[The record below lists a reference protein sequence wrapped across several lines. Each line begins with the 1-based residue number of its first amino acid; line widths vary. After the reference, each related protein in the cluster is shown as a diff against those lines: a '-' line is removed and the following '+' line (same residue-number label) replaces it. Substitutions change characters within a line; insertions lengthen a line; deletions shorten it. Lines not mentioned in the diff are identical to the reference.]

1 MRETID
7 HRNYRVVC
15 EEAGF
20 PVDEADSFIDGFLDG
35 FKSSENPVILH
46 TLGIP
51 GAGKSTF
58 ARGLGNS
65 RGILISFD
73 DVMEKIPGYQRDK
86 LAHGNVAAFSKWEE
100 CARETG
106 YEILFRSVE
115 RRLDIVFD
123 HSGARPDHVAFL
135 RNLKQKEGYK
145 IKIVAFQIDE
155 DLARERALKRDRHL
169 PPEYIADR
177 KKVLEDLLPAYKSVA
192 DEFLDR
198 AAARIV
204 KSPSSLTIAASKNS

>member
-1 MRETID
+1 MRETIN
-7 HRNYRVVC
+7 HRGYKAAC

-20 PVDEADSFIDGFLDG
+20 SVEEADSFIDGFLEG
-35 FKSSENPVILH
+35 VKSSENPVILH

-58 ARGLGNS
+58 ARGLGHS
-65 RGILISFD
+65 QGIMISFD
-73 DVMEKIPGYQRDK
+73 DVMEKIQGYQKDK
-86 LAHGNVAAFSKWEE
+86 LANGNKAAFLKWEE

-115 RRLDIVFD
+115 KRLDIVFD

-145 IKIVAFQIDE
+145 IKIVAFQID
-155 DLARERALKRDRHL
+155 
-169 PPEYIADR
+169 
-177 KKVLEDLLPAYKSVA
+177 
-192 DEFLDR
+192 
-198 AAARIV
+198 
-204 KSPSSLTIAASKNS
+204 